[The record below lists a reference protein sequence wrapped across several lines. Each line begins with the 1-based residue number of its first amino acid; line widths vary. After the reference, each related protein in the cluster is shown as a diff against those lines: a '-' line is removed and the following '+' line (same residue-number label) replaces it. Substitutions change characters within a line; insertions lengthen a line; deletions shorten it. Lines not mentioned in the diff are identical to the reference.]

1 MKTSTT
7 SAILTCI
14 GAIGVAATAVTAVR
28 ATPKAMELIEKAG
41 YEKGSEEN
49 PTMDME
55 YTPLTPIE
63 MVQVAWKPYIPS
75 ILIGTATIAC
85 LFGAN
90 QLNTRQQAAIASAY
104 IFLDQ
109 SYKKYKDKVIE
120 VLGLDTE
127 KEIEKE
133 IVKDQIK
140 DTDILPPRSDEH
152 LLFYEEH
159 YGEMFERTMLEVQDA
174 EYQLNRKLAVDG
186 EVSLNDFFKF
196 LGLNERKVGDAL
208 GWSCETICDANH
220 PAWIDFE
227 HDIVEMDDGMECRII
242 NIVQQ
247 PNANFA

>member
-1 MKTSTT
+1 MKASTT

-28 ATPKAMELIEKAG
+28 ATPKAMALIEKAKH
-41 YEKGSEEN
+41 EKLDDEN
-49 PTMDME
+49 PIQNE
-55 YTPLTPIE
+55 PILAPIE
-63 MVQVAWKPYIPS
+63 MVQAAWKPYIPS
-75 ILIGTATIAC
+75 VLIGTATVAC

-90 QLNTRQQAAIASAY
+90 HLNTRQQAAIASAY

-159 YGEMFERTMLEVQDA
+159 YGAIFERTMLEVQDA

-196 LGLNERKVGDAL
+196 LGLDERKVGDAL

-227 HDIVEMDDGMECRII
+227 HETIEMDDGMECRII